1 MCLPKCKL
9 KATICHLK
17 TYNRTYLYLFPSR
30 CGHIADWFCWHK
42 GKRCYCIRSTYFPFA
57 EKAFVCS
64 SLMCNLK
71 NHNWGHI
78 ICLAEQPDTCLQC
91 DVSVSQTPSRCDLS
105 DSAQTVMCLAY
116 LAIYFLYD
124 LHTYSFTEISV
135 VYLQALIV
143 PLCLSL
149 FVPLLFLRWLNGPK
163 RKRKNSQ
170 CSVKSMTGECL
181 MDWLSGVAPKK
192 KALLLPEICLTS
204 SDVPLYF
211 REQTVSKYR

>member
-1 MCLPKCKL
+1 MEHNIS
-9 KATICHLK
+9 AG
-17 TYNRTYLYLFPSR
+17 FPSR

-78 ICLAEQPDTCLQC
+78 ICLAEQPDTCRQC

-124 LHTYSFTEISV
+124 LHTYRNKCCIFTGVDCSSLLVSLCSFVIS
-135 VYLQALIV
+135 Q
-143 PLCLSL
+143 
-149 FVPLLFLRWLNGPK
+149 
-163 RKRKNSQ
+163 
-170 CSVKSMTGECL
+170 
-181 MDWLSGVAPKK
+181 VAQWPKK
-192 KALLLPEICLTS
+192 EEEEQPMFGEEHDWWVSDGLTLWS
-204 SDVPLYF
+204 G
-211 REQTVSKYR
+211 T